1 MSSEKDLEFW
11 LDFVSKNEEQETN
24 LEQITFYDLRRI
36 FEYYFKNLDGELD
49 RMIKSLNF
57 PFDVKQVEV
66 DMEKDKDNDS
76 YRIKIAY
83 HVKKDFIIDSYVIDK
98 LGIYYTGYSF
108 SDDQAEEFYKQNYDF
123 FKRIVP
129 VYYLNNMFY
138 TKNFTFSKS
147 YEDYKTGTKLNFS
160 NNNCKP
166 LFSVWRNVSKDMY
179 DYEFTI
185 FANNYLN
192 NFEIS
197 ELYDSVLKRIAV
209 PISNIKYG
217 FEDLIKLA
225 MVDDILINK
234 DSKVKK
240 LD

>member
-1 MSSEKDLEFW
+1 MSGEKDLEFW

-24 LEQITFYDLRRI
+24 
-36 FEYYFKNLDGELD
+36 
-49 RMIKSLNF
+49 
-57 PFDVKQVEV
+57 
-66 DMEKDKDNDS
+66 
-76 YRIKIAY
+76 
-83 HVKKDFIIDSYVIDK
+83 DK

-108 SDDQAEEFYKQNYDF
+108 SYDQAEEFYKQNYDF
-123 FKRIVP
+123 FKRIVS

-138 TKNFTFSKS
+138 TDNFTFSKS

-160 NNNCKP
+160 NNNRKP
-166 LFSVWRNVSKDMY
+166 IFSVWRNVSKDMY

-192 NFEIS
+192 NSEIS

-209 PISNIKYG
+209 PISSVKYG

-225 MVDDILINK
+225 IVDDILINK
-234 DSKVKK
+234 DFKVKK